1 MLDLITPVV
10 LTFDEAAN
18 IGRCLEN
25 LVWAKRVVVIDSFS
39 SDATPAI
46 ARSFANVRFLQ
57 NNFVDPATQLNF
69 ALDSGAIETPW
80 ILRMDADFMVPDAL
94 RAALAGLESQTDF
107 AAFLIPFRY
116 AIFGRRLR
124 ATLYP
129 ALPLLARRAMLRYR
143 QDGHAE
149 KALIDGSIG
158 RIGAFMVHDDRKLL
172 DRWLRS
178 QWRYMEAEADK
189 LRASGFA
196 ALDWPDRIR
205 KTRLLGAP
213 AIFFYCLIAKGLML
227 DGWAGMFYT
236 LQRVTAELILSLCLI
251 ERDLRVI
258 MSAGHDHHS
267 RH

>member
-18 IGRCLEN
+18 IGRCLTN
-25 LVWAKRVVVIDSFS
+25 LAWARRVVVIDSFS
-39 SDATPAI
+39 NDDTPAI
-46 ARSFANVRFLQ
+46 ARSFANVTLLQ
-57 NNFVDPATQLNF
+57 NHFVDPATQMNF
-69 ALDSGAIETPW
+69 VLDSGAVETSW
-80 ILRMDADFMVPDAL
+80 ILRMDADFMVPEAL
-94 RAALAGLESQTDF
+94 REALAGVAPQTGF
-107 AAFLIPFRY
+107 AAFHIPFRY
-116 AIFGRRLR
+116 AILGRQLR

-129 ALPLLARRAMLRYR
+129 ELPLLARRATLRYR
-143 QDGHAE
+143 QDGHTE
-149 KALIDGSIG
+149 KAIVDGLIG
-158 RIGAFMVHDDRKLL
+158 RIGAFMVHDDRKPL

-205 KTRLLGAP
+205 KTRVLAAP

-251 ERDLRVI
+251 ERDLRDFT
-258 MSAGHDHHS
+258 SAGHDHHS